1 MNNFENEI
9 EAYKKLLETFDWV
22 QMEEIY
28 AGIMSKID
36 VATYADP
43 KFDGQQMEQIRY
55 GLENDVD
62 VSKYADPELNWR
74 EMKKIR
80 EKIEKGLGKVPELEI

>member
-9 EAYKKLLETFDWV
+9 EAYKKLLKTFDWI

-28 AGIMSKID
+28 AGIMSKI
-36 VATYADP
+36 
-43 KFDGQQMEQIRY
+43 
-55 GLENDVD
+55 D

-80 EKIEKGLGKVPELEI
+80 EKIEKGLGKEPELEL